1 MYTQVEMKMLSA
13 NYIWLIR
20 DPAHT
25 EATEGMET
33 QKCCVVEQLLE
44 VLCKQTGH
52 GEAGWVSSV
61 PDATSSPGC
70 SSDNKVTN
78 FS

>member
-20 DPAHT
+20 GPPHA
-25 EATEGMET
+25 ESTEGMET
-33 QKCCVVEQLLE
+33 QECCVVEQLLE
-44 VLCKQTGH
+44 VLCKQTGP
-52 GEAGWVSSV
+52 GEAGWVYC
-61 PDATSSPGC
+61 PEC
-70 SSDNKVTN
+70 SSDKDKVMN